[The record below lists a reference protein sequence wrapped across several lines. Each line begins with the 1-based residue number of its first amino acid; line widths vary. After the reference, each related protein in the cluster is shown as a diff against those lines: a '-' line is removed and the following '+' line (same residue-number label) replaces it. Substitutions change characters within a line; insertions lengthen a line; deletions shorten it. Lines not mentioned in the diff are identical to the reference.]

1 MTQSSE
7 PAAGSDEPGPAQGYP
22 PPGQPVSATPGTLP
36 PGPPQ
41 PGFPQPGFPPSGY
54 PLAGYGPMVPLGIA
68 PNGQPLASFVDRL
81 LAYLIDSAI
90 LAGIAFVVDIPV
102 IVIAVVSLVHSQAV
116 NADGT
121 VNGASPAFFLAVL
134 AVTGG
139 LIVVNI
145 AATYVY
151 HVEMMYRSGQTVGK
165 RTMKLRIVCLDSGT
179 PMTRATA
186 AKRWLIGQ
194 VVAVIVGIVGL
205 IDGLWQLW
213 DQPFR
218 QCLHDKVARTV
229 VVKQAT

>member
-1 MTQSSE
+1 
-7 PAAGSDEPGPAQGYP
+7 
-22 PPGQPVSATPGTLP
+22 
-36 PGPPQ
+36 
-41 PGFPQPGFPPSGY
+41 
-54 PLAGYGPMVPLGIA
+54 MVPPGIA
-68 PNGQPLASFVDRL
+68 PNGQPLASFGDRL

-90 LAGIAFVVDIPV
+90 LFGVALVVEIPL
-102 IVIAVVSLVHSQAV
+102 ITIAVLSLVHSRAV

-134 AVTGG
+134 AVAGG

-165 RTMKLRIVCLDSGT
+165 RALRLRIVCLDPGT
-179 PMTRATA
+179 PMSRVTA

-194 VVAVIVGIVGL
+194 VPAVIVGIVGL

-229 VVKQAT
+229 VIKQAS